1 VKLCVMTGDMEG
13 YEFSVEGDVV
23 TLGRKAEND
32 VVLPLD
38 PRISRFHA
46 QLGRGPEESWLLEDL
61 DSTNGTFVGRR
72 RIHAPTPL
80 KPGDSFRMGRTWL
93 RLEQPPP
100 AQAAVAAAVVLVE
113 EDASE
118 PAEDRIVLSV
128 QPGVEASRELEPDEL
143 ARRLAVMRD
152 VGAAVGSTLDLDE
165 LLGELL
171 RSIMRV
177 VPGERAFLLLRD
189 EETGELSA
197 RAVWPV
203 ADASKEMAISRS
215 IIERAMDKHATL
227 LLSDAMAD
235 ERFGD
240 MESVRDLQIRSA
252 ICAPLLR
259 AGDVLGVIFLDTT
272 SATHVFDR
280 GDAEMVSSIASQAAV
295 AIENARL
302 YTELKGAYEELKN
315 AQEQMVRS
323 EKLSIIGTLSAT
335 IAHDMANAVS
345 PMVTLVDLALE
356 RGRVDEFTEQSL
368 ERQLQRLLALVER
381 LKSFSRPERLKLEPT
396 DVNDVVDGALSL
408 IHTELQHESVQV
420 DLQLAED
427 LPEVRAVPTQLDR
440 VILNLCMNA
449 IEAMEDEPKHLTI
462 TSELDGDE
470 VAISVGDTGPG
481 IPPELQARLFEPF
494 FTTKATGTG
503 MGLFSC
509 RRIVEDEHGG
519 AIELDSRVGEGTTV
533 TVRLP
538 VGAAVQASA

>member
-1 VKLCVMTGDMEG
+1 MTGDMEG
-13 YEFSVEGDVV
+13 YEFDLAGDVV

-46 QLGRGPEESWLLEDL
+46 QLSLGPEGTWLLEDL

-80 KPGDSFRMGRTWL
+80 APGDTFRVGRTWL
-93 RLEQPPP
+93 RLEEPPP
-100 AQAAVAAAVVLVE
+100 QQAAAGAVVVLA
-113 EDASE
+113 EDAAE
-118 PAEDRIVLSV
+118 PAESRIVVSV
-128 QPGVEASRELEPDEL
+128 QPGVEAERELEPEEL
-143 ARRLAVMRD
+143 ARRLEVMRE
-152 VGAAVGSTLDLDE
+152 VGAAAASTLNLDE

-171 RSIMRV
+171 RGIMRV
-177 VPGERAFLLLRD
+177 VPAERAFLLLCD

-203 ADASKEMAISRS
+203 QEASGEMAISRS
-215 IIERAMDKHATL
+215 IVERAMDEHATL
-227 LLSDAMAD
+227 LLSDAMTD
-235 ERFGD
+235 ERFGKVD
-240 MESVRDLQIRSA
+240 SVRDLQIRSA

-280 GDAEMVSSIASQAAV
+280 GDAEMVGAIASQAAI

-302 YTELKGAYEELKN
+302 YTELKGAYEDLKI
-315 AQEQMVRS
+315 AQEQMIRS

-356 RGRVDEFTEQSL
+356 RGRVDEFTEKSL

-381 LKSFSRPERLKLEPT
+381 LKSFSRPERLAMEPT
-396 DVNDVVDGALSL
+396 DLNEVVDGALSL
-408 IHTELQHESVQV
+408 IQTELQHEDVQV
-420 DLQLAED
+420 ELNLAAD
-427 LPEVRAVPTQLDR
+427 LPPVQAVPTQLDR

-449 IEAMEDEPKHLTI
+449 IEAMEEEPRRLTI
-462 TSELDGDE
+462 TTERDGDE
-470 VAISVGDTGPG
+470 VAVSVSDTGPG
-481 IPPELQARLFEPF
+481 IPPELQVRLFEPF
-494 FTTKATGTG
+494 FTTKEAGTG

-519 AIELDSRVGEGTTV
+519 TIEVDSRVGEGTTV

-538 VGAAVQASA
+538 AAPSEAPVSA

>member
-1 VKLCVMTGDMEG
+1 MNGDMAG
-13 YEFSVEGDVV
+13 YEFDLDGGVITV
-23 TLGRKAEND
+23 GRKAEND

-46 QLGRGPEESWLLEDL
+46 QLSEGPEGTWLLEDL

-80 KPGDSFRMGRTWL
+80 SPGDTFRTGRTWL
-93 RLEQPPP
+93 RLEAPPP
-100 AQAAVAAAVVLVE
+100 PEAAAAEAVVLYD
-113 EDASE
+113 EDAGVRAADS
-118 PAEDRIVLSV
+118 IVLSV
-128 QPGVEASRELEPDEL
+128 QPGVHTGRELDAEEL
-143 ARRLAVMRD
+143 ARRLEVLRD
-152 VGAAVGSTLDLDE
+152 VGAVLGSTLDRDE

-177 VPGERAFLLLRD
+177 VPAERAFLLLCD
-189 EETGELSA
+189 EESGELEP

-203 ADASKEMAISRS
+203 GDGREELAISRS
-215 IIERAMDKHATL
+215 IIDRAMDEHATL

-259 AGDVLGVIFLDTT
+259 AGEVLGVIFLDTT
-272 SATHVFDR
+272 AATHVFDR
-280 GDAEMVSSIASQAAV
+280 GDAEIVSSIASQAAV

-302 YTELKGAYEELKN
+302 YTELKAAYEDLKN
-315 AQEQMVRS
+315 AQEHMVRT
-323 EKLSIIGTLSAT
+323 EKLSTIGTLSAT

-345 PMVTLVDLALE
+345 PMVTLVDLALD
-356 RGRVDEFTEQSL
+356 RGKLDEFTQTSL

-381 LKSFSRPERLKLEPT
+381 LKSFSRPERLEMEPT
-396 DVNDVVDGALSL
+396 DLNDVVAGALSL
-408 IHTELQHESVQV
+408 IRTELHHESVAI
-420 DLQLAED
+420 DLQLADD
-427 LPEVRAVPTQLDR
+427 LPTVEAIPTQLDR
-440 VILNLCMNA
+440 VILNLCLNA
-449 IEAMEDEPKHLTI
+449 IEAMEEEPRTLTI
-462 TSELDGDE
+462 KTELDGDE
-470 VAISVGDTGPG
+470 VAISVADTGPG

-494 FTTKATGTG
+494 FTTKETGTG

-519 AIELDSRVGEGTTV
+519 TIEIDSRVGEGTTV

-538 VGAAVQASA
+538 VASSEAAASV